1 MFVFVVFCQRVI
13 IGVERNENES
23 VDLMLLLC
31 VKRVKTCL
39 SSRPRQRATR

>member
-1 MFVFVVFCQRVI
+1 MFVFVVFCQLVI

-31 VKRVKTCL
+31 VKPVKTCL
-39 SSRPRQRATR
+39 SSQPRQRAAR